1 MFPARIHREKPHRY
15 RFEAGKCTKCGK
27 IVFPFR
33 LICPKCGHREFDTV
47 KLPDT
52 GKIVSYTVIRVAPSQ
67 FTDQQPYAL
76 GIAELGDDVK
86 VLAQIADCDVDDI
99 KVGMEVKVEFRRI
112 QTDGT
117 HGVLSYAYKF
127 VPKWY

>member
-15 RFEAGKCTKCGK
+15 RFEAGKCIKCGK

-33 LICPKCGHREFDTV
+33 LICPKCGHREFVTV

-76 GIAELGDDVK
+76 GIAELDNGVK
-86 VLAQIADCDVDDI
+86 VLAQIADCDVENI
-99 KVGMEVKVEFRRI
+99 KVGMEIKVEFRRI
-112 QTDGT
+112 QTDDH

>member
-15 RFEAGKCTKCGK
+15 RLEAGKCKKCGK

-33 LICPKCGHREFDTV
+33 LICPECGAREFDTI

-52 GKIVSYTVIRVAPSQ
+52 GTILTYTVIRVAPTQ
-67 FTDQQPYAL
+67 FSDQQPYAL
-76 GIAELGDDVK
+76 GIAELDNGVRL
-86 VLAQIADCDVDDI
+86 LAQIADCNVEDL
-99 KVGMEVKVEFRRI
+99 KVGMKIRIEFRRI